1 MADRPTLTRTAT
13 IARPQRAWTPPPP
26 PPSRNP
32 FRRWWDAVTDPDE
45 PLARRAALALG
56 VPALAGLAAGV
67 TAVLAFALY
76 AWSLVPETPDAYA
89 LSRATQ
95 SQASVVLDVRGERLT
110 QFEPDFREWVPLD
123 SIPVHLVDALI
134 ATEDRAFY
142 RHGGIDARRTAGAI
156 WATLR
161 GDRQGG
167 STVTQQL
174 ARNLFPDE
182 IGNAGTIE
190 RKTKEALAARAIE
203 RDHTKREIL
212 EAYLNTVPFLYNAFG
227 VEMAART
234 YFGTHAPDL
243 TVAQS
248 AVLVAMLKGPS
259 LYNPVR
265 RPEAALER
273 RNLVIRL
280 MADNGDLDRAEA
292 ARLAETPLDV
302 ELRTQPSTL
311 SAAPHFTA
319 AVRKEVEAW
328 ATPRGYDVDRDGLV
342 IRTTLDMTLQRDAV
356 QAVAQR
362 AERLQRTA
370 DGTLGRPPRR
380 AVDAW
385 LQRTDAYAQA
395 RDQGLGEE
403 AALAQVRAD
412 AGLVDSAVTAV
423 KTVQAGLVA
432 IQPETGAVRAY
443 VGSRDFALDEY
454 DHAGVARRQPGST
467 FKAFVFASALQ
478 RGYGPGDDVEGGS
491 AAVELDDGTT
501 WRPSGGSSAGTL
513 SDALAYSKNAVTAR
527 LTQEVGPHRVALV
540 ARRMGVTSDLDV
552 VPSIGLGTS
561 PVTLL
566 EMVSAYGTV
575 ANDGLRRV
583 PRLVER
589 IETAGGTVLETFG
602 GQGEQALTRR
612 DARNLLH
619 MMRGVIDRGT
629 GRDLREMGATGD
641 LAGKTGTTQGYADG
655 WFIAVRPGL
664 AVGAWVG
671 FSDQRVTWRSKET
684 GEGSRTALPV
694 VADFLVPRP
703 GPPARRLVPPAARPL
718 RPPGLRPRRRLDAGP
733 RPRRGRRHRRGLR
746 VLLRRG
752 PLPTGA
758 PSRRP
763 TWSAPA
769 PTSPRSASR
778 RRPSA
783 ASAGTTTASAPRLA
797 RGAACGTAASA
808 PSPRPPRATRT
819 TRAAGRP
826 RRSSTTPAATTADP
840 LPAGGQSRASRPRNP
855 RGQDGGGWRR
865 RGGGRAGLVRGERE
879 NAFDTQ
885 QELRRWTFQAG
896 GDGARLQAWEATT
909 LDSRVRGNDDLGKPR
924 AACR

>member
-1 MADRPTLTRTAT
+1 MAHRPTLTRTAT
-13 IARPQRAWTPPPP
+13 VVRPQRAWTPPP

-32 FRRWWDAVTDPDE
+32 FRRWWDGVTDEDSTWG
-45 PLARRAALALG
+45 RRLWVALG
-56 VPALAGLAAGV
+56 VPTLVGLAVGV
-67 TAVLAFALY
+67 VAVGAFVFYAL
-76 AWSLVPETPDAYA
+76 SLIPETPDAYA

-95 SQASVVLDVRGERLT
+95 SQASVVVDVRGERLT

-142 RHGGIDARRTAGAI
+142 SHTGVDVRRTVGAI
-156 WATLR
+156 WATAR

-167 STVTQQL
+167 STITQQL

-182 IGNAGTIE
+182 IGNAGTVE

-234 YFGTHAPDL
+234 YFGTSAPDL

-248 AVLVAMLKGPS
+248 AVLVAMLKGPN

-265 RPEAALER
+265 QPEAALQR
-273 RNLVIRL
+273 RNLVLRL
-280 MADNGDLDRAEA
+280 LADDGGIDRAEA
-292 ARLAETPLDV
+292 ARLMGTPLGV
-302 ELRTQPSTL
+302 ELRTQPSTY

-319 AVRKEVEAW
+319 AVRREVEAW

-342 IRTTLDMTLQRDAV
+342 IRTTLDLTMQRDAV

-370 DGTLGRPPRR
+370 DRSLGRPPRR

-385 LQRTDAYAQA
+385 LRKTDAYAQA
-395 RDQGLGEE
+395 RDGGSGED
-403 AALAQVRAD
+403 AALAQVRED
-412 AGLVDSAVTAV
+412 AALVSRAVTAV
-423 KTVQAGLVA
+423 QTVQAGLVA

-443 VGSRDFALDEY
+443 VGSRDFALSEY
-454 DHAGVARRQPGST
+454 DHAGVAVRQPGST

-478 RGYGPGDDVEGGS
+478 RGYGPEDDIEGG
-491 AAVELDDGTT
+491 AAEVELDDGTT
-501 WRPSGGSSAGTL
+501 WRPSGGSTEGTL
-513 SDALAYSKNAVTAR
+513 ADALAYSKNSATAR

-540 ARRMGVTSDLDV
+540 ARRMGVTTDLDV

-566 EMVSAYGTV
+566 EMVSAYSTI

-583 PRLVER
+583 PRLVTH
-589 IETAGGTVLETFG
+589 IETASGTVLETFG

-612 DARNLLH
+612 DARLLLD

-641 LAGKTGTTQGYADG
+641 LAGKTGTTQDYADG
-655 WFIAVRPGL
+655 WFIAMRPGL

-684 GEGSRTALPV
+684 GEGSQTALPV
-694 VADFLVPRP
+694 VGDFLLRVQGRLPDASFPPPPGRYADLNWDPDGDSSLVDVPDVIDITEEDYEYSYGEDPYQPAPLPAPDVER
-703 GPPARRLVPPAARPL
+703 PPADRPVLREPPA
-718 RPPGLRPRRRLDAGP
+718 GQRRVGWDR
-733 RPRRGRRHRRGLR
+733 
-746 VLLRRG
+746 
-752 PLPTGA
+752 
-758 PSRRP
+758 
-763 TWSAPA
+763 APA
-769 PTSPRSASR
+769 PEPPRPAPPTPR
-778 RRPSA
+778 DRGRVEPTPRA
-783 ASAGTTTASAPRLA
+783 NPAPR
-797 RGAACGTAASA
+797 T
-808 PSPRPPRATRT
+808 
-819 TRAAGRP
+819 
-826 RRSSTTPAATTADP
+826 
-840 LPAGGQSRASRPRNP
+840 NP
-855 RGQDGGGWRR
+855 NN
-865 RGGGRAGLVRGERE
+865 RGGMTAEEIIERAI
-879 NAFDTQ
+879 
-885 QELRRWTFQAG
+885 
-896 GDGARLQAWEATT
+896 DG
-909 LDSRVRGNDDLGKPR
+909 
-924 AACR
+924 